1 MLTWPFRKRASFQ
14 FHHVDLIPPELKL
27 VDKPARFTIYFALPD
42 DLAVMVNA
50 GLTPNRMRGSKPRRD
65 CNSRHGASEW
75 SASTHSEAEIAVP
88 SPPKFRE
95 TQTWPDDGRRPLPVR
110 LTHWVN
116 AFAMTCMI
124 TSGWQI
130 YNASPIFSMTFPR
143 WSTLGGWLAGGIAIH
158 FAAMWLLVANGLF
171 YIAYGL
177 LSGYFRVPAAADPG
191 SGRRGLRRSAH
202 IQPETRARHLQCRSE
217 LLYIVVLLLGAGAVL
232 SGLAIWKPVQ
242 FAPLTALLGG
252 YDTARVV
259 HFLAM
264 AGIVGFITTHPAL
277 VALVPKSLLS
287 MITGHGA
294 APGLVHRTGPR
305 T

>member
-1 MLTWPFRKRASFQ
+1 
-14 FHHVDLIPPELKL
+14 
-27 VDKPARFTIYFALPD
+27 
-42 DLAVMVNA
+42 
-50 GLTPNRMRGSKPRRD
+50 
-65 CNSRHGASEW
+65 
-75 SASTHSEAEIAVP
+75 VP
-88 SPPKFRE
+88 SPPKTRE
-95 TQTWPDDGRRPLPVR
+95 TRTRTGGTRRPLPVR

-124 TSGWQI
+124 MSGWQI
-130 YNASPIFSMTFPR
+130 YNASPIFSFTFPS
-143 WSTLGGWLAGGIAIH
+143 WSTLGGWLAGAIAIH

-171 YIAYGL
+171 YLAYGL
-177 LSGYFRVPAAADPG
+177 LSGYFRRTLLPLTPAQVASDLIAALKFRLRHQPG
-191 SGRRGLRRSAH
+191 IYNAV
-202 IQPETRARHLQCRSE
+202 QK
-217 LLYIVVLLLGAGAVL
+217 LLYIVVLLLGVSAVL

-252 YDTARVV
+252 NDTARVV

-264 AGIVGFITTHPAL
+264 AGIVGFITVHLAL

-294 APGLVHRTGPR
+294 APDLVHRTGAR